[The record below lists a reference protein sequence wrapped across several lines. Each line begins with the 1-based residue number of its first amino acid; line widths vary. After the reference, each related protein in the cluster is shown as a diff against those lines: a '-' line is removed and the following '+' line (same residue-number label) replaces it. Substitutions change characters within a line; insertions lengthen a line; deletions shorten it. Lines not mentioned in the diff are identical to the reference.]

1 MAEICASAAPISTK
15 NTSVEEL
22 RRSVTY
28 HPSVWRDHFL
38 SYTNDVTEITAAEKE
53 ELEKQKE
60 KVKNLL
66 DQTPN
71 DSTLKIELI
80 DAIQRLGFGYHF
92 EEVIDESLGEVYD
105 RYEMPSGK
113 DDEDEIR
120 VRSLRF
126 RLLRQ
131 QGYRVPCDVFE
142 KLLDDKGN
150 FKDSLIT
157 DVEGLLSLYEASNY
171 GINGEEIMDKA
182 LKFSS
187 SHLEGSIHKMPTSLS
202 RRVKE
207 ALDMPISKTL
217 TRLGAR
223 KFISL
228 YQEDESHNELL
239 LKFAKLDFNIVQKM
253 HQRELHHITR
263 WWEGLEFGKKLPF
276 ARDRVV
282 ECFFWILGV
291 YFEPK
296 YEIARRFLT
305 KVISMTSILDDIYDV
320 YGSLDE
326 LRRLTHAI
334 QRWDISVGDEL
345 PPYMR
350 ICYEALLGVY
360 SEMEDE
366 MAKKGQSYRLLYA
379 RQEMIKLV
387 MAYMVEA
394 EWCFSKYFP
403 TMEEYMKQ
411 ALVSGAY
418 MMLSTTSLV
427 GMEDLNITKH
437 DFDWITSEPP
447 MLRAASVICR
457 LMDDMV
463 GHGIEQKIIS
473 VDCYMREN
481 GCSKEEACREFW
493 NRVKKAWKCMNEE
506 CLEPRAASMAI
517 LARVLN
523 LARVINLLYVGE
535 DAYGS
540 SSTKTKNFIKS
551 VLVDPIHSI
560 EYHI

>member
-15 NTSVEEL
+15 NTSVEEI

-38 SYTNDVTEITAAEKE
+38 AYTNDVTEISAAEKE
-53 ELEKQKE
+53 QLGKQKE

-66 DQTPN
+66 AQTPN
-71 DSTLKIELI
+71 DSTLKIDLI
-80 DAIQRLGFGYHF
+80 DAIQRLGLGYHF
-92 EEVIDESLGEVYD
+92 EEEIDGSLRKIRD
-105 RYEMPSGK
+105 SYEMLSSKGEG
-113 DDEDEIR
+113 DVR
-120 VRSLRF
+120 VLALRF

-131 QGYRVPCDVFE
+131 QGYRVPCEVFN
-142 KLLDDKGN
+142 KLVDDEGN
-150 FKDSLIT
+150 FKESLIN
-157 DVEGLLSLYEASNY
+157 DVEGMLSLYEASNY

-182 LKFSS
+182 LEFSS
-187 SHLEGSIHKMPTSLS
+187 SHLEDSIQKKPTCLS

-217 TRLGAR
+217 MRLGAR
-223 KFISL
+223 KFISI
-228 YQEDESHNELL
+228 YEEDESHNELL
-239 LKFAKLDFNIVQKM
+239 LNFAKLDFNIVQKM

-263 WWEGLEFGKKLPF
+263 WWEDLDFKSKLPF

-282 ECFFWILGV
+282 ECYFWILGV

-296 YEIARRFLT
+296 YETARRLLT
-305 KVISMTSILDDIYDV
+305 KVISMASILDDIYDV

-326 LRRLTHAI
+326 LRHFTDAI
-334 QRWDISVGDEL
+334 QRWDIVGAEEL

-360 SEMEDE
+360 AEMEDE
-366 MAKKGQSYRLLYA
+366 MVKQGQSYRIVYA
-379 RQEMIKLV
+379 KQEMIKLV
-387 MAYMVEA
+387 RAYMEEA
-394 EWCFSKYFP
+394 EWCYSKYIP
-403 TMEEYMKQ
+403 RMDEYMKL

-427 GMEDLNITKH
+427 GMMEEPISVH
-437 DFDWITSEPP
+437 DFDWITGEPP
-447 MLRAASVICR
+447 ILRAASVICR

-463 GHGIEQKIIS
+463 GHGIEQKITS
-473 VDCYMREN
+473 VDIYMREN
-481 GCSKEEACREFW
+481 GCSKTEAFGEFW
-493 NRVKKAWKCMNEE
+493 KRVKKAWKDMNEE
-506 CLEPRAASMAI
+506 CLEPRPASMPI
-517 LARVLN
+517 LTRVLN

-540 SSTKTKNFIKS
+540 SSTKTKDFIQS
-551 VLVDPIHSI
+551 VLVDPLHSTI
-560 EYHI
+560 